1 MKVAWADTEDEGVD
15 HAHRLWANSG
25 LPGELAQVLPS
36 PQHFEQ
42 ASQLVTRESTAE
54 SIVAGN
60 DVDAARRSSSAS
72 YVDAGYDEVYVAN
85 MGPHYLADDRG
96 LRPRRPP
103 GSAHMSTTKRLM
115 QATPDQVWAVLA
127 DGWLYPLWVVGAT
140 RMREV
145 DDHWPAP
152 GARLHHSVGSWP
164 LTLDD
169 ITEVVEGTPGARLVL
184 QAHAWPAGRADVT
197 LTLHAQGAE
206 TEVVMEEQASA
217 GPGALVPKV
226 IQDPI
231 LTWRN
236 VESLRRLAF
245 LAERRSSRCHERA
258 GHDVRRRGHR
268 LRPERAGGRE
278 PAGRPRVVRARPRGA
293 AEDRWCRRQRRGRA
307 PGIRARHVQLVLPAG
322 LRPRTIQSLHLEE
335 HGLRWRHAPAVL
347 GHPFADG
354 GWALLHGERE
364 VTARLADAEAR
375 RRRRRVARAL
385 RRVGC
390 RRRRPDRRTADAV
403 PPVRSALSLLTRLRR
418 VGGLGFVRTLLTPA
432 AELGR
437 RRFGGEGPAVLL
449 AGNAGH
455 ADIPLDAPGSGLM
468 GLLMTMLGQTVGF
481 PVPEGGAGRLA
492 DALAGRFTGLGGEIR
507 CHAEVIGIDVD
518 SGRTTGVR
526 TATAR
531 VRARR
536 AVIADVAAP
545 HLFGRLLDADDVPAR
560 VAQGM
565 AQFEMDPGTVKVD
578 WALNGPVPWLTEP
591 AYPPGT
597 VHIADSLGQMQEALG
612 QVWSGAVPA
621 EPFMLTGQMTTSDP
635 TRSPP
640 GTESFWAYTHVPQR
654 TRTDAGTGEIR
665 GVWDS
670 DDCEHFAD
678 RMQARIERL
687 APGFGSQILAR
698 RVLGP
703 GSWSPATPT

>member
-1 MKVAWADTEDEGVD
+1 VSEPAATYDVVVIGSGPNGLVA
-15 HAHRLWANSG
+15 AN
-25 LPGELAQVLPS
+25 L
-36 PQHFEQ
+36 
-42 ASQLVTRESTAE
+42 
-54 SIVAGN
+54 
-60 DVDAARRSSSAS
+60 
-72 YVDAGYDEVYVAN
+72 
-85 MGPHYLADDRG
+85 LADRG
-96 LRPRRPP
+96 WSVLVLEAQPKIGGAVASAEDVHP
-103 GSAHMSTTKRLM
+103 GFVHDTFSSF
-115 QATPDQVWAVLA
+115 
-127 DGWLYPLWVVGAT
+127 YPLAF
-140 RMREV
+140 
-145 DDHWPAP
+145 
-152 GARLHHSVGSWP
+152 
-164 LTLDD
+164 
-169 ITEVVEGTPGARLVL
+169 
-184 QAHAWPAGRADVT
+184 
-197 LTLHAQGAE
+197 
-206 TEVVMEEQASA
+206 AS
-217 GPGALVPKV
+217 
-226 IQDPI
+226 
-231 LTWRN
+231 
-236 VESLRRLAF
+236 
-245 LAERRSSRCHERA
+245 
-258 GHDVRRRGHR
+258 
-268 LRPERAGGRE
+268 
-278 PAGRPRVVRARPRGA
+278 
-293 AEDRWCRRQRRGRA
+293 
-307 PGIRARHVQLVLPAG
+307 
-322 LRPRTIQSLHLEE
+322 RTIQSLHLEE
-335 HGLRWRHAPAVL
+335 HGLTWRHAPAVL

-354 GWALLHGERE
+354 GWALLHRDRE
-364 VTARLADAEAR
+364 VTARLADAQNAGDGDAWLELCAEWE
-375 RRRRRVARAL
+375 VVGDDLIGAL
-385 RRVGC
+385 LA
-390 RRRRPDRRTADAV
+390 PF
-403 PPVRSALSLLTRLRR
+403 PPVRSALSLLAGLRR

-507 CHAEVIGIDVD
+507 CDAEVIGIDVD
-518 SGRTTGVR
+518 SRRATGVR

-560 VAQGM
+560 VARGM

-591 AYPPGT
+591 AYTPGT

-654 TRTDAGTGEIR
+654 TRTDAGAGEIR
-665 GVWDS
+665 GVWDG
-670 DDCEHFAD
+670 DDCERFAD
-678 RMQARIERL
+678 RLQARIERL

-703 GSWSPATPT
+703 RELESRNANLIGGAVGGGTAQLHQELIFRPVPGLGRAETGIGGLYLGSAAAHPGGGVHGAAGSNAARAALLHDRLRLGRHRAG